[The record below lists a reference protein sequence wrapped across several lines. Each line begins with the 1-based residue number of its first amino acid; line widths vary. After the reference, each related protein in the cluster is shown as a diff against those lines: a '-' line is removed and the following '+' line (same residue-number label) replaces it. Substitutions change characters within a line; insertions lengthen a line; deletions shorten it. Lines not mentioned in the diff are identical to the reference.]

1 MKKGAKILYVCQ
13 ELMPYL
19 PENKISVLCRQLP
32 QQIQEKGG
40 EIRTF
45 MPRFGSVNERR
56 NQLHEVIRL
65 SGMNIIIDDSDHQL
79 IIKVA
84 SIPSA
89 RMQVYFIDN
98 DDYFNRKFEVKDADG
113 TYFADNDERSLF
125 FARGII
131 ETASKLRWSPDI
143 VHCHGWF
150 SAIMPVYIK
159 RLYSDNPL
167 FAHSKIII
175 SLYADSFTGSMN
187 ENFASKLQSEGVKHE
202 ELNILQ
208 DPTHENL
215 LKFAI
220 QYADGVVITDKDVNP
235 SIIEFAKGS
244 GTKVLEITDEEN
256 YAESYASF
264 YDSIL
269 LPE

>member
-19 PENKISVLCRQLP
+19 PENKISALCRQLP
-32 QQIQEKGG
+32 QLIQEKGG

-84 SIPSA
+84 SIPAA

-98 DDYFNRKFEVKDADG
+98 DDYFNRKFEVKDNTD
-113 TYFADNDERSLF
+113 TYFPDNDERSLF

-131 ETASKLRWSPDI
+131 ETVSKLRWSPDV

-150 SAIMPVYIK
+150 SAVMPVYIK

-175 SLYADSFTGSMN
+175 SLYADSFPESLN
-187 ENFASKLQSEGVKHE
+187 QNFSSKLYSEGVKSD

-220 QYADGVVITDKDVNP
+220 QYADGVVIADKNVNE
-235 SIIEFAKGS
+235 SIIEFAKENGV
-244 GTKVLEITDEEN
+244 KILEITDEEN
-256 YAESYASF
+256 YADKYAEF

-269 LPE
+269 ES